1 MRKMQLTDKQT
12 DNSNFIGRSSGQW
25 EKFKFGKVLLSLR
38 EKK

>member
-25 EKFKFGKVLLSLR
+25 EKFKFGKVLLSLT